1 MTMIINVINKTK
13 KEKTNTQF
21 VITYTKQARS
31 KQDKARYFYEKIIS
45 LRKVHLPHLQYLRL
59 NIAQPNFYDKLIGIF
74 ILKSSMR

>member
-31 KQDKARYFYEKIIS
+31 KQDKTRYF
-45 LRKVHLPHLQYLRL
+45 L
-59 NIAQPNFYDKLIGIF
+59 
-74 ILKSSMR
+74 

>member
-31 KQDKARYFYEKIIS
+31 KQDKTRYFLWKDYFSQKNSFPES
-45 LRKVHLPHLQYLRL
+45 NP
-59 NIAQPNFYDKLIGIF
+59 FYDKN
-74 ILKSSMR
+74 